1 MRNRLDSISET
12 LLMGPGPSAVP
23 SEVYAALSRPTLGH
37 MDPSFIA
44 IMDEIK
50 GLLRIV
56 MGTRNPLTIPVSGTG
71 SAGMEAA
78 FVNLVEPGDRVL
90 VAVNGA
96 FGQRM
101 VDVASRLGAEVET
114 LAFDWGTPVDPDAV
128 ADRLRT
134 ATFNMV
140 GVVHAETSTGVRN
153 PVAEIGALVRE
164 SGALYLVDA
173 VTSLGGMPVEVDA
186 WGIDALYS
194 GTQKCLSCPPGLAPL
209 TFSER
214 AVKRLAART
223 RKVPNWYLDLGL
235 LVDYWQGGTRAYHHT
250 APVNMLYGL
259 YQALQLGTVDAAE
272 YNDWLVNKEM
282 GLHEVTKFV
291 IEPVLHIGT
300 CDDKDLLVNPKA
312 WAELPDDLKN
322 IVMMG
327 RDYARY
333 LSANAYGIESKR
345 VKQEWLKRG
354 VQIIT
359 LPEKD
364 VKEIRGIAAKVI
376 LDFAK
381 KTPQTAEYVA
391 TYAKVLNDLGYAE
404 EAKALGFK

>member
-23 SEVYAALSRPTLGH
+23 SEVYAALARPTLGH

-50 GLLRIV
+50 ELLRIV

-214 AVKRLAART
+214 AVKRLGART

-235 LVDYWQGGTRAYHHT
+235 LVDYWQGGTRTYHHT

-259 YQALQLGTVDAAE
+259 YRALQLVVGEGLDAVYARHRE
-272 YNDWLVNKEM
+272 AHALLVEGLEGM
-282 GLHEVTKFV
+282 GLEMLVAPEWRLPMLNAVRVPDGVDEAAVRRALLDEERIEIGGGLGSLAGKVWRIGLMGHAARPGNVTR
-291 IEPVLHIGT
+291 VLGSLEGRLRGLRGT
-300 CDDKDLLVNPKA
+300 SDA
-312 WAELPDDLKN
+312 T
-322 IVMMG
+322 
-327 RDYARY
+327 RY
-333 LSANAYGIESKR
+333 QRPSRSWKR
-345 VKQEWLKRG
+345 Y
-354 VQIIT
+354 
-359 LPEKD
+359 
-364 VKEIRGIAAKVI
+364 EIS
-376 LDFAK
+376 L
-381 KTPQTAEYVA
+381 
-391 TYAKVLNDLGYAE
+391 
-404 EAKALGFK
+404 